1 MFEELLE
8 SFLGIL
14 NIFVGD
20 NKNLHHENTSG
31 QLKDEKLL
39 DEVVDY
45 WLPLEVIRQ

>member
-20 NKNLHHENTSG
+20 NKNLHHENKYG
-31 QLKDEKLL
+31 QLKEEKLL
-39 DEVVDY
+39 DEFEDY